1 MDVQASGCQVVF
13 ELRMR
18 LANVKPGMI
27 TEHIAVFAGS
37 KQSSQP
43 DLTVITRK
51 FWEVVSLK
59 D

>member
-1 MDVQASGCQVVF
+1 MVF

-18 LANVKPGMI
+18 LASVKPGMI
-27 TEHIAVFAGS
+27 TEHIVVFAGS

-51 FWEVVSLK
+51 FWDVVSLK
-59 D
+59 G